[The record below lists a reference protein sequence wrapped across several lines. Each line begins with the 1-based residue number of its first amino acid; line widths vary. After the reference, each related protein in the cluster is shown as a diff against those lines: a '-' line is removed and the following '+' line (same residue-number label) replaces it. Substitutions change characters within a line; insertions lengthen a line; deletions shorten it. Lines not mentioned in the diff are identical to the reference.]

1 MIDLIKRTMK
11 KIFLIALSTLLMAV
25 VATAQESYEIL
36 AKSDSIISV
45 FDKALKNVKYEK
57 TELVS
62 FGDNFYFDEEMCD
75 TLLLENTN
83 DFKFLLSKEKNGYAL
98 FEYYTGRIYNNK
110 NEEKTVY
117 YFYNHKL
124 LLTCNSYYTKEYDPD
139 YALEEV
145 GYNFSFEEKRM
156 VFGDNGKPWGYI
168 VRDGVGNS
176 KETDMRTIQF
186 SKIDISRIIYDKNMF
201 ETIGMRLMDGDI
213 DFLYY

>member
-1 MIDLIKRTMK
+1 MK
-11 KIFLIALSTLLMAV
+11 KLFVITLCTVFTAFG
-25 VATAQESYEIL
+25 AAAQESYEIL
-36 AKSDSIISV
+36 AKSDSIINV

-62 FGDNFYFDEEMCD
+62 FGDNVYFDEELCD
-75 TLLLENTN
+75 TFLLENTN
-83 DFKFLLSKEKNGYAL
+83 DFKFLRSKEKNGYAL
-98 FEYYTGRIYNNK
+98 FEYYTGKIYNNK

-139 YALEEV
+139 NALEEV
-145 GYNFSFEEKRM
+145 GYFFTFEEKRM

-168 VRDGVGNS
+168 VRDGEGNS
-176 KETDMRTIQF
+176 KQTDMRKIQF
-186 SKIDISRIIYDKNMF
+186 SKIDINRIIYDKNMF
-201 ETIGMRLMDGDI
+201 ETIGMRLMDGEI